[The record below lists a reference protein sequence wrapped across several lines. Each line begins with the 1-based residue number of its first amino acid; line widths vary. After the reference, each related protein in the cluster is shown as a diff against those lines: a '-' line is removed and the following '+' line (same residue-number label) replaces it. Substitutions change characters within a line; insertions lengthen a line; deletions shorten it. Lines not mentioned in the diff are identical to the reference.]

1 MRPILLIVSRIHLIL
16 VAALGASLAAAAPA
30 GAQAPEKPEDVV
42 RVESAVTELATAKRT
57 AAGEVAAGERTAA
70 RALRKCKSGGP
81 GWKRIGA
88 VRVPAQRSLYRRGAK
103 ALWRELNDV
112 AAERAA
118 LDAYRRPFER
128 FVDRLDRPLV
138 DPVLQ
143 AGVEA
148 WRKRIAYYEAATG
161 VGTCRAFERLLKRVR
176 QFDENVRADYLA
188 GDVYNKMVRFV
199 SDTRRKAAARHW
211 GSRHDAALRAART
224 QLVALG
230 GDEGYATFF
239 AFGHSLRG

>member
-1 MRPILLIVSRIHLIL
+1 VTRLHLIL
-16 VAALGASLAAAAPA
+16 AVALGALLALTGPA
-30 GAQAPEKPEDVV
+30 GAQTHEDVV
-42 RVESAVTELATAKRT
+42 RVEKAVGYLGPAKRA
-57 AAGEVAAGERTAA
+57 AAGEVAANERAAA
-70 RALRKCKSGGP
+70 RALGKCESRGP
-81 GWKRIGA
+81 GWARIRA

-103 ALWRELNDV
+103 ALWQGLNEV

-118 LDAYRRPFER
+118 LNAYRKPFER
-128 FVDRLDRPLV
+128 FLARFDPPLA
-138 DPVLQ
+138 DPLLQ

-161 VGTCRAFERLLKRVR
+161 FATCKTFERLLKPVR
-176 QFDENVRADYLA
+176 QFRENVRADYLA
-188 GDVYNKMVRFV
+188 GDVYNEMVRFV
-199 SDTRRKAAARHW
+199 PDSRRTAARRHW
-211 GSRHDAALRAART
+211 GSRYDAALQRART